1 MLLLT
6 NSLVSGQQQPLVEKY
21 LLSGNFSQGEQD
33 LKAHLETNPKDDQA
47 RLGLGTLQFMQSLD
61 HLSRSWYRYGINS
74 NTRNAILPFFRL
86 PVPNN
91 PNPEQIDYES
101 VRQVFKKMIKDLEK
115 ADQTLAK
122 IESKDVKLPL
132 HLFEIHFDIN
142 GDGKK
147 KQIGGLECF
156 SRRII

>member
-6 NSLVSGQQQPLVEKY
+6 SSFAFGQQQPLVEKY
-21 LLSGNFSQGEQD
+21 LLSGNFSQGEKA
-33 LKAHLETNPKDDQA
+33 LKAHLEKAPNDDQA

-74 NTRNAILPFFRL
+74 STRNAISPFFRL
-86 PVPNN
+86 PVPSN
-91 PNPEQIDYES
+91 PNPEQIEYET
-101 VRQVFKKMIKDLEK
+101 VRQVFKSMIKQLEQ
-115 ADQTLAK
+115 ADETLAK
-122 IESKDVKLPL
+122 IKSKEVKLPL

-147 KQIGGLECF
+147 TKK
-156 SRRII
+156 RI